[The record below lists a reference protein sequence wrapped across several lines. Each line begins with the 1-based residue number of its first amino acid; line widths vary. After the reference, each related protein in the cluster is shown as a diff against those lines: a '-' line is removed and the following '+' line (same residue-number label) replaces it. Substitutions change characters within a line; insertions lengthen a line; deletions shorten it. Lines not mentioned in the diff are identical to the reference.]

1 MLAQLFTTIGT
12 VITSF
17 VGILGN
23 GLAGIISLFWDGT
36 AFTNTGI
43 LMLIPAGVG
52 LVWGAYSLIKALIRV
67 RTR

>member
-12 VITSF
+12 IITSF

-23 GLAGIISLFWDGT
+23 GFAGVIALFWDGT
-36 AFTNTGI
+36 ALTNAGL

-52 LVWGAYSLIKALIRV
+52 LVWGAYSFIKALIRV